1 MNYEDN
7 DSLTV
12 SGNGLGVPV
21 DSYIENLKIN
31 VVRSEEDQQDYT
43 ELLTGIDQ
51 KLDQLLSTQE
61 KASETVSEN
70 TISQNSL
77 TMPVNKL
84 SAGEQL
90 LTLIVLTL
98 LMIFVFLYF
107 GLFPN
112 RRK

>member
-12 SGNGLGVPV
+12 SGNGLDVPV

-31 VVRSEEDQQDYT
+31 VVPAEEDQQDYT

-51 KLDQLLSTQE
+51 KLDQLLLQE
-61 KASETVSEN
+61 KAAETVSEN
-70 TISQNSL
+70 TVSQNSL
-77 TMPVNKL
+77 SMPVNEL

-90 LTLIVLTL
+90 LTMIVLSL
-98 LMIFVFLYF
+98 LMIFVFFYF